1 MKAKNASLLIC
12 FLVAA
17 LVFSSSAGVEAAASF
32 PTKAVNLVIHSS
44 PGGATDLAARM
55 LAKKATEIFKQPVIV
70 ENVVGGG
77 GFAAMAKVYSS
88 TPDGY
93 IIISLASS
101 KITPDPL
108 LRKAPYDP
116 WKMCPV
122 MSYGIYPFTLAVLRE
137 KPWRTVKEF
146 IEYIRNNP
154 GKVSLS
160 TGAPQAMQN
169 IAMYILKDQEKLD
182 FKLIP
187 FGDGAK
193 SIAAALG
200 GHTDGFVGVDEA
212 IPHIKEGRMRCLATF
227 GNERISAL
235 PDVPTLKESGYEVAV
250 ESRLAIYGPPEVPKE
265 IIKKLEGTFKDA
277 MEGEDFKKICQTFNI
292 TPSFLNSEQTD
303 KYHRN
308 LNVNLKKILLKIEM
322 IKE

>member
-1 MKAKNASLLIC
+1 MSYIFLSFLAISIGSAAESASN
-12 FLVAA
+12 
-17 LVFSSSAGVEAAASF
+17 F
-32 PTKAVNLVIHSS
+32 PTKTINLVIHSS

-55 LAKKATEIFKQPVIV
+55 LAKRAAELYGQPIIV
-70 ENVVGGG
+70 ENIVGGG
-77 GFAAMAKVYSS
+77 GFMAMAKVYNS

-93 IIISLASS
+93 ILISLASS

-116 WKMCPV
+116 WKMSPV
-122 MSYGIYPFTLAVLRE
+122 MSYGIYPFTLAILKE
-137 KPWRTVKEF
+137 KPWKTVKEF

-154 GKVSLS
+154 GKISLS
-160 TGAPQAMQN
+160 TGAPHAMQN
-169 IAMYILKDQEKLD
+169 IAMYILQEQEKLD
-182 FKLIP
+182 FKLVP

-227 GNERISAL
+227 GYERISAL
-235 PDVPTLKESGYEVAV
+235 PEIPTLKESGYDVAV
-250 ESRLAIYGPPEVPKE
+250 ESRLAIYGPPGLSKE
-265 IIKKLEGTFKDA
+265 IIKNLEETLKKS
-277 MEGEDFKKICQTFNI
+277 MESEDFKKICQTFNI
-292 TPSFLNSEQTD
+292 TSSFLNSEATD

-308 LNVNLKKILLKIEM
+308 LDVKLKPILDKM
-322 IKE
+322 GKTKE

>member
-1 MKAKNASLLIC
+1 
-12 FLVAA
+12 
-17 LVFSSSAGVEAAASF
+17 
-32 PTKAVNLVIHSS
+32 LVIHSS

-55 LAKKATEIFKQPVIV
+55 LAKRATELFGQPVV
-70 ENVVGGG
+70 CENIVGGG
-77 GFAAMAKVYSS
+77 GYAAMAKVYTA

-93 IIISLASS
+93 TLISLASS

-116 WKMCPV
+116 WKMTPI
-122 MSYGIYPFTLAVLRE
+122 MSYGIYPFTLAVLVD
-137 KPWRTVKEF
+137 KPWKTAREF
-146 IEYIRNNP
+146 VEYIRKNP
-154 GKVSLS
+154 GKGTLS
-160 TGAPQAMQN
+160 TGAPNAMQN
-169 IAMYILKDQEKLD
+169 IAMYMLQDQEKLD

-227 GNERISAL
+227 GYERISAL
-235 PDVPTLKESGYEVAV
+235 PDVPTLKESGYDVAV
-250 ESRLAIYGPPEVPKE
+250 ESRLAIYGSPGVSKE
-265 IIKKLEGTFKDA
+265 IIKKLEGTFKEA
-277 MEGEDFKKICQTFNI
+277 MGGEDFKKICQTFNI
-292 TPSFLNSEQTD
+292 SIAFLNSEATD
-303 KYHRN
+303 KYHQN
-308 LNVNLKKILLKIEM
+308 LDVNLKRILLKIGM